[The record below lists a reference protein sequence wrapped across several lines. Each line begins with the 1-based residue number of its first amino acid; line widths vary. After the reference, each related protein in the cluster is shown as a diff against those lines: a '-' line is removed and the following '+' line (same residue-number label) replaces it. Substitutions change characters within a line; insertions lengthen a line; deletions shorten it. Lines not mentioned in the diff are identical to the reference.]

1 MRAGDLKHT
10 ITFYSKTVGKD
21 VYGAAT
27 ESYTLLFSVRAKIR
41 YLRGDEILL
50 SSTTVNTTS
59 LQFIIRQRSG
69 ISEEM
74 EIEYEG
80 SRYNIQVIEVAE
92 RSTMMKITAVKI
104 VN

>member
-1 MRAGDLKHT
+1 MRAGDLRHR

-21 VYGAAT
+21 QYGATT
-27 ESYTLLFSVRAKIR
+27 EDYTLLFSVRAKIR

-59 LQFIIRQRSG
+59 LQFIIRQRND
-69 ISEEM
+69 ISESM

-80 SRYNIQVIEVAE
+80 DRYNIQVIEVAE
-92 RSTMMKITAVKI
+92 RSTMMKLTASKI
-104 VN
+104 IN

>member
-1 MRAGDLKHT
+1 MRAGDLRHK

-21 VYGAAT
+21 IYGAAT
-27 ESYTLLFSVRAKIR
+27 EDYALLFSVRAKIR
-41 YLRGDEILL
+41 YMKGAEMIL
-50 SSTTVNTTS
+50 SSTTVNTKT
-59 LQFIIRQRSG
+59 LQFIIRQRNG

-80 SRYNIQVIEVAE
+80 ARYNIQVIEVAE

>member
-1 MRAGDLKHT
+1 MRAGDLRHS
-10 ITFYSKTVGKD
+10 ISFYSKAVGKD
-21 VYGAAT
+21 QYGAAT

-50 SSTTVNTTS
+50 SSTTANTTVM
-59 LQFIIRQRSG
+59 QFIIRQRSD

-80 SRYNIQVIEVAE
+80 ARYNIQIIEVAE
-92 RSTMMKITAVKI
+92 RSTMMKITGTKI